1 MKNFLFRLN
10 IEGEFWKIWIFRVWR
25 SFSNSRRE
33 MHRVSL
39 TWCDFPLCRMG
50 YRVLSTDPLEFLHCN
65 QVSGYI
71 ATILRSPG
79 HIQRR
84 RRFVLRLDLPFS
96 WYLHATPPSLS
107 FSIDQDFI
115 PLLMQI
121 LQLKVPGKSR
131 GTLER
136 ERRTVAL
143 IKMYALSSVSSP
155 PMCSPDSGIQ
165 WVQRAC
171 TLDRRTY
178 TR

>member
-1 MKNFLFRLN
+1 MKDLD
-10 IEGEFWKIWIFRVWR
+10 IPCMTK
-25 SFSNSRRE
+25 FSNPRRE

-65 QVSGYI
+65 EVSGYI
-71 ATILRSPG
+71 GTILRSPG

-96 WYLHATPPSLS
+96 WYSHATPPSLS
-107 FSIDQDFI
+107 FTIDQDFI

-136 ERRTVAL
+136 ERRTGRAHKNVRVVVGIVTSNVLARFWN
-143 IKMYALSSVSSP
+143 SV
-155 PMCSPDSGIQ
+155 GA
-165 WVQRAC
+165 AC
-171 TLDRRTY
+171 MHFR
-178 TR
+178 